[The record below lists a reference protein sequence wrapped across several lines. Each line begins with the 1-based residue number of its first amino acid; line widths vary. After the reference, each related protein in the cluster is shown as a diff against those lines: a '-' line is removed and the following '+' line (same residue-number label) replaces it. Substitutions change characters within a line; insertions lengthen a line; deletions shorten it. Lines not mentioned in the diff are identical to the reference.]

1 MTPVRML
8 AAVLM
13 MAGCT
18 VGESSPLEGD
28 PAELSPGAAAAP
40 PATLAWPVLRQGT
53 SNRSV
58 VAAQY
63 LLRDAGQTLAVD
75 GTFSARTATAARAFQ
90 AGAGLA
96 TDGVVGAGTWSRLLV
111 ELDQGDDGAAVSAA
125 QDLLKNRYGK
135 SLDVTGVFGPTT
147 TARVKAFQ
155 TEKCLAPTGVVG
167 LYTWHALIAEATYCA
182 GSGGDAGTILASH
195 QSRTLTLWD
204 ETFGRFD
211 GADPLSNIRDAA
223 AGRAAKT
230 SCYGNA
236 PCTTVTLSPRLLA
249 GMAQLRTRYGYRF
262 FVTSIAGATH
272 SSNSLHYA
280 GRAFD
285 LDEINGVQVVGDSTL
300 NRRFMAACSALGA
313 IEVLGPSND
322 SGHQDHIHCGW

>member
-1 MTPVRML
+1 MTPVRLL
-8 AAVLM
+8 AATLV
-13 MAGCT
+13 MASCT
-18 VGESSPLEGD
+18 VGESTPLEGD
-28 PAELSPGAAAAP
+28 PAELSPNAAAAP
-40 PATLAWPVLRQGT
+40 PATLVWPVLRQGA

-75 GTFSARTATAARAFQ
+75 GSFSAGTATAARSFQ
-90 AGAGLA
+90 GQSGLA
-96 TDGVVGAGTWSRLLV
+96 VDGVIGSGTWPRLVV
-111 ELDQGDDGAAVSAA
+111 ELRQGDESAAVSAA

-135 SLDVTGVFGPTT
+135 SLDVTGVFGTT
-147 TARVKAFQ
+147 TATRVKAFQ

-167 LYTWHALIAEATYCA
+167 LYTWHALIAEASYCA

-195 QSRTLTLWD
+195 QARTLTLWD
-204 ETFGRFD
+204 QTFGRFD
-211 GADPLSNIRDAA
+211 GADPLSNVRDAA
-223 AGRAAKT
+223 AGRPAKT

-236 PCTTVTLSPRLLA
+236 PCTSVTLSPRLLA
-249 GMAQLRTRYGYRF
+249 GMAQLRTRYGFRY

-272 SSNSLHYA
+272 SSTSLHYA

-285 LDEINGVQVVGDSTL
+285 IDEINGAKIVGDSTAS
-300 NRRFMAACSALGA
+300 RQFMAACTALGA